1 IIENYVELREQLAAR
16 GHTLTSETDAEA
28 VVHLLEEEY
37 DGDLAQALSRV
48 YPKLEGHFSIVA
60 IHHDQP
66 DLLAGVRHQTPL
78 VVGLG
83 DGVNFLA
90 SSDAA
95 FRRDTRVVIHP
106 PDGEVG
112 EVTPDA

>member
-1 IIENYVELREQLAAR
+1 MNTLLGAVGDLVE
-16 GHTLTSETDAEA
+16 DV

-66 DLLAGVRHQTPL
+66 DLLARAVDDADVDVAAAGLALLVEGIEQLPKRVRVMPAD
-78 VVGLG
+78 VKAIKE
-83 DGVNFLA
+83 FI
-90 SSDAA
+90 AA
-95 FRRDTRVVIHP
+95 
-106 PDGEVG
+106 EC
-112 EVTPDA
+112 A